1 MLDMPGPIPQVP
13 CQCFTPLE
21 LDVEFAESGCQC
33 GDTERA
39 LRSGCA
45 LTPEQREWCLDQ
57 IGSVEGH
64 KRADYEAEDDKQI
77 GRSVL
82 SAWVDYC
89 RDKGLM

>member
-1 MLDMPGPIPQVP
+1 MDMPGPIPAVP
-13 CQCFTPLE
+13 CQCFAPAD
-21 LDVEFAESGCQC
+21 LDEDYGCQC

-39 LRSGCA
+39 LRAGVT
-45 LTPEQREWCLDQ
+45 LTPEQREWCLNE

-64 KRADYEAEDDKQI
+64 ERADYEDEDDKQL

-89 RDKGLM
+89 RDKGLMS